1 MKKIMIGLGFAAVAV
16 LGCSRENM
24 KSNDDEMGK
33 VEHETGGQ
41 SIMLP
46 IARHGEPLTGNV
58 MRSRH
63 VFLELSIAD
72 SSGAMYSIPTVTVQ
86 RTSFPLRGSEGE
98 DALGRKLREL
108 SNDDISN
115 DLRCYIKA
123 DARCKFKDFSDLVDQ
138 CTRWGLWR
146 LSAVAGNSAANQT
159 NDATQL
165 LAFGFFRPCP
175 CFSEEEANEPCFIEL
190 CEDDVCEFED
200 NDESDRAIGSRLQV
214 DICPSVDGSDDG
226 IVLWRRKKVSLEELD
241 SAFGEMAG
249 NPAISGKG
257 VCMKC
262 IKDSPYKTFVKVLDV
277 LYKHGFKRVYVYT
290 L

>member
-1 MKKIMIGLGFAAVAV
+1 MKKIMIVLGFAAVAV

-24 KSNDDEMGK
+24 KSKDDEMGK

-46 IARHGEPLTGNV
+46 IARHGEPLTENV

-262 IKDSPYKTFVKVLDV
+262 IEDSPYKTFVKVLDV
-277 LYKHGFKRVYVYT
+277 LYKHGFKRVYVFT

>member
-33 VEHETGGQ
+33 VEHETGDQ
-41 SIMLP
+41 YIMLP

-138 CTRWGLWR
+138 CTRYGLWR

-165 LAFGFFRPCP
+165 LAFEFFRPCP
-175 CFSEEEANEPCFIEL
+175 CFSEEEANEPCFIDL
-190 CEDDVCEFED
+190 CEDEVCEFED
-200 NDESDRAIGSRLQV
+200 NDESDYAIGSRLQV

-262 IKDSPYKTFVKVLDV
+262 FEDSPYKTFVKVLDV
-277 LYKHGFKRVYVYT
+277 LYKHGFKRVYVFT
-290 L
+290 F

>member
-1 MKKIMIGLGFAAVAV
+1 MKKFMIGLGFVAVVV
-16 LGCSRENM
+16 LGCIRENM
-24 KSNDDEMGK
+24 KSKD
-33 VEHETGGQ
+33 GGQ

-46 IARHGEPLTGNV
+46 IARHGEPLTENV

-63 VFLELSIAD
+63 VFIELSIAD

-86 RTSFPLRGSEGE
+86 RTLFPLRGSEGGIWRE
-98 DALGRKLREL
+98 DALRRKLREV
-108 SNDDISN
+108 SDDDISK

-123 DARCKFKDFSDLVDQ
+123 DARCKFKDFSDLVNQ
-138 CTRWGLWR
+138 CNSSGLWR

-165 LAFGFFRPCP
+165 LAFEFLWPCP
-175 CFSEEEANEPCFIEL
+175 CFFEEEANEPCLIEL

-200 NDESDRAIGSRLQV
+200 NDESDYAIGSRLQI
-214 DICPSVDGSDDG
+214 DIGPSADGSDDG
-226 IVLWRRKKVSLEELD
+226 IVVWRRKRVSLEELD

-257 VCMKC
+257 ICMKC
-262 IKDSPYKTFVKVLDV
+262 CEDSPYKTFVKVLDV
-277 LYKHGFKRVYVYT
+277 LYKHGFKRVYVFT

>member
-1 MKKIMIGLGFAAVAV
+1 MKKIMIGLGFVAVAV
-16 LGCSRENM
+16 LGCIRENM
-24 KSNDDEMGK
+24 KSKD
-33 VEHETGGQ
+33 GGQ

-46 IARHGEPLTGNV
+46 IARHGEPLTENV

-86 RTSFPLRGSEGE
+86 RTLFPLRGSEGGICRE
-98 DALGRKLREL
+98 DALRRKLREL
-108 SNDDISN
+108 SDDDISK

-123 DARCKFKDFSDLVDQ
+123 DARCKFKDFSDLVNQ
-138 CTRWGLWR
+138 CNSSGLWR
-146 LSAVAGNSAANQT
+146 FFAVAGNSAANQT

-165 LAFGFFRPCP
+165 LAFEFLWPCP
-175 CFSEEEANEPCFIEL
+175 CFFEEAANEPCLIEL

-200 NDESDRAIGSRLQV
+200 NDESDYAIGSRLQ
-214 DICPSVDGSDDG
+214 IYIGPSADGSDDG
-226 IVLWRRKKVSLEELD
+226 IVVWRRKRVSLEELD

-257 VCMKC
+257 ICMKC
-262 IKDSPYKTFVKVLDV
+262 FQDSPYKTFVKVLDV
-277 LYKHGFKRVYVYT
+277 LYKHGFKRVYVFT